1 LDPLDAIIE
10 AVALHRGWL
19 EDARSKGDASATVRR
34 WTRRMEALQAAAA
47 ELRRWRAA
55 NRPLAPDAGDLADL
69 PPALLRELSGPRI
82 DPLEEHILAVV
93 RAAGEGGVELN
104 RLLVELYRRFGLV
117 QTRKALNNKAYR
129 MTVKGL
135 IAQVEGRRGAYRL
148 PDGDSGG

>member
-1 LDPLDAIIE
+1 MTGGGANEIADLLAKHMGDGLR
-10 AVALHRGWL
+10 VAFGRGL
-19 EDARSKGDASATVRR
+19 AREDDDARLDIVGG
-34 WTRRMEALQAAAA
+34 EI
-47 ELRRWRAA
+47 
-55 NRPLAPDAGDLADL
+55 G
-69 PPALLRELSGPRI
+69 
-82 DPLEEHILAVV
+82 
-93 RAAGEGGVELN
+93 AGEGGVELN